1 MSKAPAFPRAEQ
13 IEASLELLAER
24 CEDPTPLVYA
34 RLFER
39 LPEMRAYFW
48 RDSNDAIKGEML
60 ARTFA
65 AILDFIG
72 ERRYAGHMIGTEM
85 VTHEGYD
92 VPREIFTTFFK
103 VIAET
108 TEVVLGSDWSSDFAT
123 AWREMLAEIDRY
135 AAAVPRTDVVSPAFD
150 SIKAQMQERYGAGG
164 QSATT

>member
-1 MSKAPAFPRAEQ
+1 MSKPPAFARATD

-65 AILDFIG
+65 AILDFVG

-92 VPREIFTTFFK
+92 VPREIFTTFFR
-103 VIAET
+103 VIGETAEA
-108 TEVVLGSDWSSDFAT
+108 VLGADWSGDFAI
-123 AWREMLAEIDRY
+123 AWREMLEEIDGY

-150 SIKAQMQERYGAGG
+150 KLKADMQRRYG
-164 QSATT
+164 